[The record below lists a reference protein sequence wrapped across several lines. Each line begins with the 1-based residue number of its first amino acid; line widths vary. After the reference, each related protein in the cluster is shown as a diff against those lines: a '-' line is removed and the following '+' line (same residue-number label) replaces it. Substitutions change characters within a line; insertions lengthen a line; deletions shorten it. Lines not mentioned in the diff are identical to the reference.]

1 MPESLQPAESPSPS
15 TPKVSVLGAN
25 RKTRRAWDSA
35 CRRVN
40 RGTKVPPSLSAT
52 LAIQI
57 PGALKDYAARR
68 GREIT
73 AAGYVRPMPRQ
84 AGIAIPA

>member
-1 MPESLQPAESPSPS
+1 MLESSQPVESPSPS
-15 TPKVSVLGAN
+15 TSKVSLLCAN

-35 CRRVN
+35 CRRVS

-52 LAIQI
+52 LAVQI

-68 GREIT
+68 GKEIT
-73 AAGYVRPMPRQ
+73 AAGFVRPLPRQ

>member
-1 MPESLQPAESPSPS
+1 
-15 TPKVSVLGAN
+15 
-25 RKTRRAWDSA
+25 
-35 CRRVN
+35 VN